1 MPVSLNNSK
10 DIVANSVSVIKGNKL
25 IDVLETVD
33 AIQGLAP
40 ETLNS
45 LEKLAAALGGDA
57 NYFNTVTTALSNK
70 ANTAT
75 TYSKT
80 TVDSLLDNKVD
91 DAEMVNKANAADVYT
106 KTAMDTELNKKANAV
121 NVYTKTDVDTKI
133 NAIKDDAPPN
143 MNTLKN

>member
-45 LEKLAAALGGDA
+45 LEKLATALNNDS
-57 NYFNTVTTALSNK
+57 NYFQTVSSAIGGK
-70 ANTAT
+70 A
-75 TYSKT
+75 
-80 TVDSLLDNKVD
+80 D
-91 DAEMVNKANAADVYT
+91 
-106 KTAMDTELNKKANAV
+106 
-121 NVYTKTDVDTKI
+121 KTDTFTKAEVTQKI
-133 NAIKDDAPPN
+133 TDIVGGTVEAPVTI
-143 MNTLKN
+143 NTLQKSERRIGQESSLFYDNFASDF